1 MKKKK
6 PKPIIY
12 LLHDTTNGM
21 EYVGQTTQ
29 TLDARFRQ
37 HCNNKR
43 HDMYIDNMICAHG
56 AENFDRYV
64 LVECA
69 TQDELN
75 VWEPFFIILLDTK
88 APNGYNLKDGGDGGG
103 HHSQETC
110 AQMSESRRGENNPAY
125 NKTSSRRKS
134 PYKNLLAAMAERGIN
149 TYRELAEIMGLSAS
163 KLSHKL
169 NGETYFTDDEKA
181 FLADYFGKPAEYL
194 FARDDGKS
202 SEPESKTNPNP
213 KKKSKPKRSK
223 SLLNCKSPYKNFLL
237 TMVERGITKYA
248 EIAKP
253 MKIAPKTFR
262 NKMRG
267 INNFTNSEK
276 AFIADY
282 LGKPIEYLFERDD
295 GKSSESNRG
304 NPAQNRGHCP
314 YPKILEAMAK
324 CKIRTYGQLAERAG
338 VSPKNFE
345 RKMNG
350 IRNFTNKDKVKISNA
365 LDEPIEY
372 LFVRDD
378 GINVVSDCSL
388 YPYQNL
394 EAEMAIQKISRRMLA
409 KLLNMPFST
418 LSDRIHG
425 RGEFTDEQ
433 KARLVVI
440 FDKPIEYLLARDDAE

>member
-43 HDMYIDNMICAHG
+43 HDMYIDNMIRAHG

-202 SEPESKTNPNP
+202 SE
-213 KKKSKPKRSK
+213 
-223 SLLNCKSPYKNFLL
+223 
-237 TMVERGITKYA
+237 
-248 EIAKP
+248 
-253 MKIAPKTFR
+253 
-262 NKMRG
+262 
-267 INNFTNSEK
+267 
-276 AFIADY
+276 
-282 LGKPIEYLFERDD
+282 
-295 GKSSESNRG
+295 SNRG

-350 IRNFTNKDKVKISNA
+350 IRNFTNKDKIKISKA
-365 LDEPIEY
+365 LGEPLEY

-378 GINVVSDCSL
+378 GIGVVSDCGR

-409 KLLNMPFST
+409 KLLDMPFST

-440 FDKPIEYLLARDDAE
+440 LGKPAEYLFARTTVVSTCADESSEQTFTHQKVYRNLLAEITAHEITPVMLAGILNVTKKTLYSKLRGEINFSAEQKAKLVEILGKPIEYLFARDDAE